1 MKPLLRL
8 SAAIDWLTE
17 HVGRLVSWLV
27 VLMVLVASYNA
38 IVRYLGRYI
47 GRNFSSNAYL
57 EAQWYL
63 FSVIFLLGAA
73 WAFKEDAHVRVDVV
87 YGRVRE
93 RTQAWINLLGALLL
107 TLPFCLFVL
116 WASIPSVQNSWRIH
130 EGSPDPGGLPR
141 YPLKAMILVG
151 FVLLL
156 LQGISEL
163 IKTVRVLRGAPDAH
177 VPAEHHP
184 EGV

>member
-1 MKPLLRL
+1 MKLLLRL
-8 SAAIDWLTE
+8 SAVIDRLNE
-17 HVGRLVSWLV
+17 NVGRLVSWLV
-27 VLMVLVASYNA
+27 VLMVLIASYNA

-57 EAQWYL
+57 ESQWYL

-73 WAFKEDAHVRVDVV
+73 WALKEDAHVRVDVF
-87 YGRVRE
+87 YGRVSE
-93 RTQAWINLLGALLL
+93 RVRAWINLLGGLLL

-116 WASIPSVQNSWRIH
+116 WASLPSVQNSWRIR

-156 LQGISEL
+156 LQGISEV
-163 IKTVRVLRGAPDAH
+163 IKTARVLRRAPDAH
-177 VPAEHHP
+177 VPAEHRP